1 MTTETDDP
9 IRDARAAVVPAI
21 ADLRAANIAVP
32 TSLHRAAHA
41 LAYASDKPSTS
52 AFCGQ
57 GAAGAIW

>member
-1 MTTETDDP
+1 MTEETDNP
-9 IRDARAAVVPAI
+9 LQDARKAI
-21 ADLRAANIAVP
+21 LEAISDLRAANIAVP

-57 GAAGAIW
+57 GAAGAIG